1 MDETKFPISAV
12 KNEIFDSFQENQIT
26 IISTPTSSGKSM
38 LVPYYAFQYTA
49 KQVYCTVP
57 RRILATEGMRSSND
71 IHGENFAGYIH
82 GEGEENIDSSV
93 CYITEGS
100 FIMRDIASNVPND
113 SIICFD
119 EVHEQ
124 GKILETL
131 LYAAIDYAKKGLKI
145 ILMSATLDIPK
156 YKGYYEK
163 RGISVGVV
171 KLEGSERM
179 FDLEY
184 DIIDSPEKSVM
195 IAAKN
200 GGRVLVGLSGKEEI
214 DRFSYEVS
222 KGFKGKIFH
231 IHGEVELEEQEEAL
245 AYEGSCV
252 YICTNMVQSG
262 ITIKGLTHGYFDGY
276 GKRIQ
281 LEKGENKLVRY
292 RLSKSEM
299 KQWYGRLGRVCHGVI
314 FVKSQKDID
323 LDDRDEMPTPE
334 ILRTSL
340 EDSILFFAYIGLR
353 MIDCVLLNKPP
364 KAHILLGLQM
374 LKKLKCADENGDINS
389 YGLSVVSE
397 GQGVRGGIAVIDGR
411 NKGIENLA
419 KKVALVSQYRPFLN
433 KNGDISTST
442 EYIEEILGED
452 YDRCKH
458 SDILLQIKIVEYFIR
473 KYCVINERKRG
484 YVVVEESSEE
494 FKKECEKA
502 SFFRRTLQN
511 VIYNFYDI
519 DKESEDVLDGFEYI
533 NDVIK
538 EMYADC
544 ITDAYHGKV
553 FDGKNFRKIGTSSKA
568 IQLVQMNAVG
578 NFVCIEDS
586 KKKTVYLIENVT
598 YL

>member
-1 MDETKFPISAV
+1 MKNFPIEQV
-12 KNEIFDSFQENQIT
+12 KSEIIQSFQENQIT

-38 LVPYYAFQYTA
+38 LVPHYANEYSG

-57 RRILATEGMRSSND
+57 RRILATEGMKSCNA
-71 IHGENFAGYIH
+71 IHGDGFAGYVH
-82 GEGEENIDSSV
+82 GEGEENVDSSV

-100 FIMRDIASNVPND
+100 FIMRGVASKLGYG
-113 SIICFD
+113 SIVCFD

-131 LYAAIDYAKKGLKI
+131 LYAAIEYAKNGLKI
-145 ILMSATLDIPK
+145 VLMSATLDIPK

-171 KLEGSERM
+171 KLDNERM

-184 DIIDSPEKSVM
+184 TIIDSPEKSVM

-214 DRFSYEVS
+214 DRFSYEVA

-231 IHGEVELEEQEEAL
+231 IHGEVEVDEQEEAL
-245 AYEGSCV
+245 NYEGSCV

-276 GKRIQ
+276 GKRIH

-292 RLSKSEM
+292 KLSKSEM
-299 KQWYGRLGRVCHGVI
+299 KQWYGRLGRVCHGEI
-314 FVKSQKDID
+314 FVTSQKDID
-323 LDDRDEMPTPE
+323 LDERDDMPTPE

-340 EDSILFFAYIGLR
+340 EDSILFFAYIGLK
-353 MIDCVLLNKPP
+353 MEECVLLNKPP
-364 KAHILLGLQM
+364 KAHIMLGIEM
-374 LKKLKCADENGDINS
+374 LKKLKCANSNGDINS
-389 YGLSVVSE
+389 YGLAVVSE
-397 GQGVRGGIAVIDGR
+397 GQGVRGGIAVIHGR
-411 NKGIENLA
+411 KNGIENLA
-419 KKVALVSQYRPFLN
+419 KKVALVSQYKPFLS
-433 KNGDISTST
+433 KNGEVNTST
-442 EYIEEILGED
+442 ENIVKILGEI
-452 YDRCKH
+452 YEKCKH
-458 SDILLQIKIVEYFIR
+458 SDILIQVKIVEYFI
-473 KYCVINERKRG
+473 KQYCGVNEKNRG
-484 YVVVEESSEE
+484 YVLIEDFSEE
-494 FKKECEKA
+494 FKVECEKA

-511 VIYNFYDI
+511 IIYNFYKI
-519 DKESEDVLDGFEYI
+519 DKDCKDFYDGFEKI
-533 NDVIK
+533 DEVIK

-544 ITDAYHGKV
+544 ITDAFYGKV
-553 FDGKNFRKIGTSSKA
+553 YDGKNFRKIGTSSKA
-568 IQLVQMNAVG
+568 VQLAQMNAVG

-598 YL
+598 YI